1 MSSGSIS
8 LRTCFYF
15 FMENY
20 PDQSTNPLI
29 LIKTLIV
36 RLVNAVVGEVRVT
49 ELVNNY
55 QVMFTVH

>member
-1 MSSGSIS
+1 
-8 LRTCFYF
+8 
-15 FMENY
+15 MENY
-20 PDQSTNPLI
+20 PDQSTNSLI